1 MKKNRVRSLLALGLS
16 LTMMVSI
23 MGCGKQQRLDAE
35 INPDTPVSDVQFPL
49 KETEELSFITSARP
63 LQHRI
68 QIKSD
73 FPENG
78 RTDKCSY

>member
-49 KETEELSFITSARP
+49 KETEELLLPVHRP

-68 QIKSD
+68 QIK
-73 FPENG
+73 E
-78 RTDKCSY
+78 

>member
-35 INPDTPVSDVQFPL
+35 INPESKPPILYLPYAAD
-49 KETEELSFITSARP
+49 
-63 LQHRI
+63 
-68 QIKSD
+68 
-73 FPENG
+73 
-78 RTDKCSY
+78 

>member
-35 INPDTPVSDVQFPL
+35 INPDTPVSDVQFSL
-49 KETEELSFITSARP
+49 K
-63 LQHRI
+63 
-68 QIKSD
+68 
-73 FPENG
+73 
-78 RTDKCSY
+78 